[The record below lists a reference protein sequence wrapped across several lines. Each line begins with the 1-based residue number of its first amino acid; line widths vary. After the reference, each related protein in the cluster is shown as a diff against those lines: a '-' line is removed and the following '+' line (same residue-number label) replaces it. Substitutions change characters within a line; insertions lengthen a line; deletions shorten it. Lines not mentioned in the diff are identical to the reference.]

1 MSRTCRLISNTNQA
15 MFRAPI
21 TTTASNGIVRSAGL
35 NTRVATNAR
44 ALGSLSSGAAVN
56 GGETRSRFQSQSELH
71 SPATLPQQLLHQ
83 SPRRR
88 HHSHS
93 LRSPDAVRNRFGTT
107 NNNNNNNHTN
117 NNTLHRRSM
126 VTITQTKSSD
136 LSPLF
141 SSTVVDDVSASSQSP
156 SAPTYVVNENTTLIV
171 TESCLKQVERLLKQR
186 RVKAEQPDLFDDG
199 YFLRVFVD
207 AGGCSGFQY
216 QFEVDNELDDDEDVV
231 VVMVKQQLGGE
242 NDDEAMRP
250 RVVVDETS
258 MGFLEGSTIDYVI
271 EMIKSAFVV
280 ADNPQSES
288 ACGCGSSF
296 AMKNFEKFGT
306 KD

>member
-1 MSRTCRLISNTNQA
+1 MSYTSRLMSSTNKTMFKTPIAGAAKRILKSASTRTIASFPSPVVVTEETNTVHNYRNNA
-15 MFRAPI
+15 TKPI
-21 TTTASNGIVRSAGL
+21 HLPTTTTHRNF
-35 NTRVATNAR
+35 NATN
-44 ALGSLSSGAAVN
+44 SN
-56 GGETRSRFQSQSELH
+56 Y
-71 SPATLPQQLLHQ
+71 
-83 SPRRR
+83 
-88 HHSHS
+88 
-93 LRSPDAVRNRFGTT
+93 
-107 NNNNNNNHTN
+107 NNI
-117 NNTLHRRSM
+117 HRRSM

-136 LSPLF
+136 LAPLF
-141 SSTVVDDVSASSQSP
+141 GTHVVDDVTSASS
-156 SAPTYVVNENTTLIV
+156 APIYVLNENTTLLV
-171 TESCLKQVERLLKQR
+171 TESCLKQIEKLLKQR
-186 RVKAEQPDLFDDG
+186 RLRANQPEDFDDG

-216 QFEVDNELDDDEDVV
+216 QFEVDNEFEEDDDVV
-231 VVMVKQQLGGE
+231 VVMAKVEDGI
-242 NDDEAMRP
+242 RP

-280 ADNPQSES
+280 SDNPQSES